1 MKISNKRALELLEG
15 LPLEQVQNESNF
27 LAPLHTTGRTASV
40 LCEDPNFGRR
50 LVAGE
55 LGTDDVYWEYE
66 MDEKSHKLRV
76 TGTVIDHN
84 TPIKG
89 VQ

>member
-1 MKISNKRALELLEG
+1 MELLES
-15 LPLEQVQNESNF
+15 LPLEQVSNEANF
-27 LAPLHTTGRTASV
+27 LAPVLATGRQASV
-40 LCEDPNFGRR
+40 LCDDPNYGKR

-55 LGTDDVYWEYE
+55 LGTDDVWWEYE
-66 MDEKSHKLRV
+66 LDRETGKVRV
-76 TGTVIDHN
+76 IGTVQDHA